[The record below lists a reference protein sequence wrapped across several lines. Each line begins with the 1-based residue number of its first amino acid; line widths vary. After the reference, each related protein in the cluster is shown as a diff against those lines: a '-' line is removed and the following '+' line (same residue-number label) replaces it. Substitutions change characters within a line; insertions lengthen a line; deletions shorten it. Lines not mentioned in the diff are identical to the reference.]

1 MERIKSH
8 LQHEMLCCYAFG
20 TEDEMYFLKQI
31 QMRKASK
38 IILCEDRY
46 LDPLQ
51 TRVTISQCGA
61 QRARLPDYTETQAME
76 GHRTVH

>member
-8 LQHEMLCCYAFG
+8 LQHDVLKQNCYAFD

-38 IILCEDRY
+38 IILCEGRY

-51 TRVTISQCGA
+51 TRLTISQCGA
-61 QRARLPDYTETQAME
+61 QRAHLPDYTEIQAME
-76 GHRTVH
+76 KH